1 MAARK
6 NALQSADDIDVEKLG
21 EDAEGLFAKLVAS
34 VRVPEPL
41 VVVPG
46 KLVVKYPPT
55 RQLNKLLTAVTVD
68 GQMEAVFGEDYALAE
83 ELFGSQPIEVWNKF
97 MERYNEHM
105 FGERDAGK

>member
-6 NALQSADDIDVEKLG
+6 VIDQDGVEVG
-21 EDAEGLFAKLVAS
+21 ENLFAELVAS
-34 VRVPEPL
+34 VRIPEPL

-55 RQLNKLLTAVTVD
+55 RQLNQLLTSVSVD
-68 GQMEAVFGEDYALAE
+68 AQMRAIFGDDYEVAEDM
-83 ELFGSQPIEVWNKF
+83 FGSQPIEVWNKF

-105 FGERDAGK
+105 FGERDKGK

>member
-6 NALQSADDIDVEKLG
+6 TLKSADDIDIDELG
-21 EDAEGLFAKLVAS
+21 TEAESLFAELVAG

-46 KLVVKYPPT
+46 KLEVKYPAA
-55 RQLNKLLTAVTVD
+55 RQLNGLLTAVTVD
-68 GQMEAVFGEDYALAE
+68 AQMRAVFGDDYELAE

-97 MERYNEHM
+97 MEIYNTHM
-105 FGERDAGK
+105 FGEKETGK

>member
-6 NALQSADDIDVEKLG
+6 TLKTVDEVNLEQLG
-21 EDAEGLFAKLVAS
+21 EEAENLFAQLVAD

-46 KLVVKYPPT
+46 KLTVNYPPA
-55 RQLNKLLTAVTVD
+55 RQLNQLLLAGSVD
-68 GQMEAVFGEDYALAE
+68 SQMRAVFEDQYEVAE

-97 MERYNEHM
+97 MEIYNEHF
-105 FGERDAGK
+105 FGLKESGK